1 MTSLLTGLALC
12 CPLAHAHGL
21 RQFSF
26 SFSPIPPSFLSL
38 SLSLSRGFSFTAA
51 QHTTKEMW
59 LCARARIC
67 TVHSVQRRRQRR
79 RTHRCTFTHTR
90 TRAHSR
96 SRALSTD
103 CDHCRSSTIP
113 WLVPLAPPLHHLSP
127 VVCSPHPYSIS
138 VAHSRWRVLHTTFYL
153 SLTFRVS
160 FVSLVPS
167 SLHRPPFSFYT
178 LDISLRSLCTP
189 PLGSSTIKSLLFFRF
204 TVSPASLSYTL
215 SSILSLPVTRP
226 FLLASFPPAPLS
238 LSTAT
243 TRPRWSPAARFTVWL
258 LSFLPFFFHHLSRER
273 NAPSVQ
279 SNGSARVQCL
289 RGENRR
295 PPFSRPQRG
304 MGYRGPIMDLSVGCC
319 LLWLAAVAPSSPRV
333 RRRKGATVGRDR
345 IESSRGARDRARPK
359 SVQHTGG
366 GTWTAGKFDDPAG
379 IDLEADRDSV
389 RPRGGY
395 TRGLPLFEHR
405 GNSFS
410 RWSDR
415 CRYRFVINAHRNT
428 GWTA

>member
-38 SLSLSRGFSFTAA
+38 SLVDSRSQPRNTRPRRCGCEFARAYARCTRCSDGGSDDAHTDALSRIHAHAHIHAAAHWAQTAITAGVQRSLDSSLSR
-51 QHTTKEMW
+51 
-59 LCARARIC
+59 L
-67 TVHSVQRRRQRR
+67 
-79 RTHRCTFTHTR
+79 
-90 TRAHSR
+90 
-96 SRALSTD
+96 
-103 CDHCRSSTIP
+103 
-113 WLVPLAPPLHHLSP
+113 PPHHLST
-127 VVCSPHPYSIS
+127 VVCSPHPCSIS

-189 PLGSSTIKSLLFFRF
+189 PLGSTAIKSLLFFRF
-204 TVSPASLSYTL
+204 TVSPASLSYTR

-379 IDLEADRDSV
+379 IDLKADRDSV

-395 TRGLPLFEHR
+395 TRGLPLFGEHR

-415 CRYRFVINAHRNT
+415 CIYRFVINAHRNT

>member
-38 SLSLSRGFSFTAA
+38 SLSWILVHSRATHDQGDVAVSSRARMHGALGAATAA
-51 QHTTKEMW
+51 ATTHTPMHFHAYTH
-59 LCARARIC
+59 AR
-67 TVHSVQRRRQRR
+67 
-79 RTHRCTFTHTR
+79 TFTQPRIEHRLRSLPEFNDPLTR
-90 TRAHSR
+90 P
-96 SRALSTD
+96 SRAS
-103 CDHCRSSTIP
+103 P
-113 WLVPLAPPLHHLSP
+113 HHLST
-127 VVCSPHPYSIS
+127 VVCSPHPCSIS

-189 PLGSSTIKSLLFFRF
+189 PLGSTAIKSLLFFRF
-204 TVSPASLSYTL
+204 TVSPASLSYTR
-215 SSILSLPVTRP
+215 SSILSLPVTRL

-366 GTWTAGKFDDPAG
+366 GT
-379 IDLEADRDSV
+379 
-389 RPRGGY
+389 
-395 TRGLPLFEHR
+395 
-405 GNSFS
+405 
-410 RWSDR
+410 
-415 CRYRFVINAHRNT
+415 
-428 GWTA
+428 